1 MSEGDIEEESNFI
14 TLILFTMIFT
24 ILIIFAAYS
33 YQNLACMGNISKF
46 VPNAS
51 GNIVLGMALGGLLSL
66 HQGMD
71 EQFSFNEEFFFLVM
85 LPPIIFASGFNL
97 RKDYFFYNLG
107 TILVFAFVGTAIAT
121 AVIAGLLYWL
131 SEHVY
136 ELKMNECLIFASLIS
151 AIDPVATIVT
161 MQAAGVGG
169 RLYALIFG
177 EAVLNDAV
185 AIVING
191 VFLEVAEENK
201 DIFAELAISIPKIL
215 GITVASVLIGVITA
229 LGSALLYK
237 KSQLRENHV
246 LEVALFFILGMIPY
260 MMCASAHGNL
270 SGIMAILFSG
280 IFFDYYTYYHLSK
293 EGKTA
298 VKVIVHMLEFVFEG
312 FIFFFLGTSIWS
324 TNNKWEFGLFFLTL
338 AACLIGRAVA
348 VFPLTLLVNLL
359 RKHKITFRES
369 IMIWYSGLRGPV
381 AFALAF
387 RISSK
392 AVAKDDR
399 EVIITTTLL
408 IIWVTSFLMGGTSDY
423 LLQLLGLT
431 GSHGLGKNF
440 MESRHWF
447 RKLDRNYLKSF
458 GVNTREF
465 KARHDITN
473 YAITRPSRASE
484 RRSEN
489 PELPTHFIQLDSPEH
504 SLDTNNLNVPVK
516 SPERQR
522 GGEEG
527 GNESIS
533 VVEMNEVTEVKLGHS
548 AGPSGI
554 PKETSV

>member
-1 MSEGDIEEESNFI
+1 MSEAESDEEVKYI
-14 TLILFTMIFT
+14 TLILLTMIFT
-24 ILIIFAAYS
+24 ILIITGAYI
-33 YQNLACMGNISKF
+33 YQNIACMGNIARF

-51 GNIVLGMALGGLLSL
+51 GNILLGMIVGGLLSL
-66 HQGMD
+66 HKGMD

-97 RKDYFFYNLG
+97 RKDYFFYNVG
-107 TILVFAFVGTAIAT
+107 TILVYAFAGTAIAT

-131 SEHVY
+131 SEYVY
-136 ELKMNECLIFASLIS
+136 ELNLNECLIFASLIS

-191 VFLEVAEENK
+191 VFLEVAEEDK
-201 DIFAELAISIPKIL
+201 DIYAELAIAVPKIL
-215 GITVASVLIGVITA
+215 GITVASVLIGVIMA
-229 LGSALLYK
+229 LGSAYLYK

-260 MMCASAHGNL
+260 MMCASANGYL
-270 SGIMAILFSG
+270 SGIMSVLFSG
-280 IFFDYYTYYHLSK
+280 IFFDYYTYYHMSR

-298 VKVIVHMLEFVFEG
+298 IKVIVHMLEFVFEG

-324 TNNKWEFGLFFLTL
+324 SKNIYEWGLFFLTL

-348 VFPLTLLVNLL
+348 VFPLTWLVNVIG
-359 RKHKITFRES
+359 RKHKVTLRES

-392 AVAKDDR
+392 AVPHDDHR
-399 EVIITTTLL
+399 QVIITTTLL
-408 IIWVTSFLMGGTSDY
+408 TIWLTSFVLGGTSDY
-423 LLQLLGLT
+423 LLKILGIT
-431 GSHGLGKNF
+431 GAQDLGKNF

-465 KARHDITN
+465 KVRHSIKN
-473 YAITRPSRASE
+473 FAITRPSRSSE
-484 RRSEN
+484 RSAV
-489 PELPTHFIQLDSPEH
+489 PEEPTHFIQLDSPET
-504 SLDTNNLNVPVK
+504 SANTNSNLNVPVK
-516 SPERQR
+516 NPQRER
-522 GGEEG
+522 GGDEG
-527 GNESIS
+527 GNQSIS
-533 VVEMNEVTEVKLGHS
+533 VVEMNDVTGAPLLESPSAEV
-548 AGPSGI
+548 
-554 PKETSV
+554 

>member
-1 MSEGDIEEESNFI
+1 MSEGNSNEESSYI
-14 TLILFTMIFT
+14 TLILLTMIFT
-24 ILIIFAAYS
+24 ILIITGAYI
-33 YQNLACMGNISKF
+33 YQNIACMGNIARF

-51 GNIVLGMALGGLLSL
+51 GNILLGMIVGGLLSL
-66 HQGMD
+66 HKGMD

-97 RKDYFFYNLG
+97 RKDYFFYNVG
-107 TILVFAFVGTAIAT
+107 TIIVYAFVGTAIAT

-131 SEHVY
+131 SEYVY
-136 ELKMNECLIFASLIS
+136 ALNLNECLIFASLIS

-169 RLYALIFG
+169 QLYALIFG

-191 VFLEVAEENK
+191 VFLEVAEEDK
-201 DIFAELAISIPKIL
+201 DIYAELAIAVPKII
-215 GITVASVLIGVITA
+215 GITIASVLIGVITA
-229 LGSALLYK
+229 LGSAFLYK

-246 LEVALFFILGMIPY
+246 LEVSLFFILGMIPY
-260 MMCASAHGNL
+260 MMCASANGWL
-270 SGIMAILFSG
+270 SGIMSVLFSG
-280 IFFDYYTYYHLSK
+280 IFFDYYTYYHLSR

-298 VKVIVHMLEFVFEG
+298 IKVIVHMLEFVFEG

-324 TNNKWEFGLFFLTL
+324 SKNNYEFGLFFLTL

-348 VFPLTLLVNLL
+348 VFPLTWLVNVIG
-359 RKHKITFRES
+359 RKHRVTFRES

-392 AVAKDDR
+392 AVPHEDHR
-399 EVIITTTLL
+399 QVIITTTLL
-408 IIWVTSFLMGGTSDY
+408 TIWLTSFILGGTSDY
-423 LLQLLGLT
+423 LLKLLGIT
-431 GSHGLGKNF
+431 GAQDLGKNF

-465 KARHDITN
+465 KVRHSITN
-473 YAITRPSRASE
+473 FAITRPSRSSE
-484 RRSEN
+484 RSAA
-489 PELPTHFIQLDSPEH
+489 PGLPTHFVQLDSAET
-504 SLDTNNLNVPVK
+504 STNTNSNLSVPVK
-516 SPERQR
+516 SPQRER
-522 GGEEG
+522 GGDEG

-533 VVEMNEVTEVKLGHS
+533 VVEMNEVADVPLVQSPSTEV
-548 AGPSGI
+548 
-554 PKETSV
+554 